1 MTVAFAVGVETG
13 VLAGTVSA
21 GRVAAVSVGWATTVV
36 VAVEVVSAGRT
47 GAAGAQEAFISR
59 MSAEKRKKINRL
71 FIVFPPDLMQNSKIK
86 ALSDDDEN
94 VRDDSLGTVW
104 IFQV

>member
-21 GRVAAVSVGWATTVV
+21 GRVAAVSVGWATAVG
-36 VAVEVVSAGRT
+36 VEVVSAGRT
-47 GAAGAQEAFISR
+47 GAAGAQEAFKR
-59 MSAEKRKKINRL
+59 MIAEKRKKINRL

-86 ALSDDDEN
+86 ALSGGDEN

>member
-1 MTVAFAVGVETG
+1 MKETFAVGAETG
-13 VLAGTVSA
+13 VLAGTVSE
-21 GRVAAVSVGWATTVV
+21 GGGVAVSVGWATAVS
-36 VAVEVVSAGRT
+36 VEVVSSGRT
-47 GAAGAQEAFISR
+47 GVAGAQEAFKSR

-71 FIVFPPDLMQNSKIK
+71 FIFSPPDLMQNSKIK
-86 ALSDDDEN
+86 VLSGGDEY